1 MRNLFKRF
9 GFFLVLASFT
19 GSVLAA
25 EDKGTEADAIAM
37 VKNCVKFWKEN
48 GKEKTVAEVLNP
60 TGQFNK
66 GVYYAVIHDMA
77 GNNIAHGK
85 NPKIVGK
92 PLIDMRDAEG
102 KYLIQDF
109 IKVGK
114 SKEGKG
120 WTEYKWPN
128 PVTKAVEEKKTYT
141 EKIDDNTICGVG
153 IYK

>member
-66 GVYYAVIHDMA
+66 GGV
-77 GNNIAHGK
+77 
-85 NPKIVGK
+85 
-92 PLIDMRDAEG
+92 L
-102 KYLIQDF
+102 
-109 IKVGK
+109 
-114 SKEGKG
+114 
-120 WTEYKWPN
+120 
-128 PVTKAVEEKKTYT
+128 
-141 EKIDDNTICGVG
+141 CGDS
-153 IYK
+153 